1 MLFSRFSIVH
11 AVQFSRDPVR
21 ILVLMNLVQDDP
33 ETHHLK
39 LVGGSS
45 MKRLGILLL
54 LGLLVV
60 ACQQPQHAPKTVIA
74 TEMAPEAIGPYSQA
88 VQIGNTLY
96 CSGQLGMVPDTGEF
110 AEGGIQAQA
119 RQALENQSSVLKAA
133 GYSLSDVVQCQ
144 VFITDMDNY
153 GAFNEVYSDFF
164 NAPFPARAVVQV
176 SRLPKD
182 GLVEIMMIAAR

>member
-1 MLFSRFSIVH
+1 
-11 AVQFSRDPVR
+11 
-21 ILVLMNLVQDDP
+21 
-33 ETHHLK
+33 
-39 LVGGSS
+39 

-54 LGLLVV
+54 LALIGV
-60 ACQQPQHAPKTVIA
+60 ACQQPQHVPKTVIA

-88 VQIGNTLY
+88 VQIGNTIY

-110 AEGGIQAQA
+110 AKGGIQAQA
-119 RQALENQSSVLKAA
+119 RQALENQASVLKAS

-164 NAPFPARAVVQV
+164 DAPFPARAVVQV

-182 GLVEIMMIAAR
+182 GLVEIMMIAAK